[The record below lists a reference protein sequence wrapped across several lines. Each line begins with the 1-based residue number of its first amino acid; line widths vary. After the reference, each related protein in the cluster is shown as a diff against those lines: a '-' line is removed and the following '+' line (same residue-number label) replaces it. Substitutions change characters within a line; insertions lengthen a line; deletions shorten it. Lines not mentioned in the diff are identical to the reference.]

1 MAATLI
7 SVCVVVFFRLVM
19 AVALIS
25 RFVMCGGV
33 FQTWMLSSQTRDPKQ
48 KLSDLRVVMAV
59 YRTLSSIPTSMMR
72 SYSFSSCALPTVG
85 FVVGVCGPNV
95 CWEDASSVLTPRGV
109 GYRHMPQ
116 HLNAILNIR
125 FKTCIKLTQA
135 QGNSITWSLS
145 ALSRYVTLCK
155 AEPTFCLNSMVQP
168 EVTGAHM
175 S

>member
-1 MAATLI
+1 MSLFLRPVVAATLI

-19 AVALIS
+19 AVTLIS
-25 RFVMCGGV
+25 RFVMCGV

-59 YRTLSSIPTSMMR
+59 YRSSILTSMMR

-125 FKTCIKLTQA
+125 FKTFLLCCKQRNIARQRTQ
-135 QGNSITWSLS
+135 TS
-145 ALSRYVTLCK
+145 AGMQAVT
-155 AEPTFCLNSMVQP
+155 
-168 EVTGAHM
+168 
-175 S
+175 